1 MWGAAGG
8 VWGCSEHEGLY
19 RGLWG
24 MLGLQVG
31 TGVSWGRTEEIW
43 GILSMGLN
51 GGNWGWTEGE
61 GLPWGYMEILWVS
74 WGTQAPRGCT
84 GGSRGTPWGW
94 VPRGCVGLSG
104 GPWENLGGGSPRAYG
119 APMKHFGER
128 GAVGGRMG
136 HPKDTCPPLP
146 PPGAV
151 GQAGGRRKRGG
162 RGGGGGRK
170 GR

>member
-1 MWGAAGG
+1 MTLWLCLSFPLPAACCAVPGDNRPCEGGLQFWEGGSGCLGMDPQCGGQQEG
-8 VWGCSEHEGLY
+8 VWGCSEHGGLY

-31 TGVSWGRTEEIW
+31 TGVSWGCTEEIW

-51 GGNWGWTEGE
+51 GGNWGWTGGE

-94 VPRGCVGLSG
+94 VP
-104 GPWENLGGGSPRAYG
+104 
-119 APMKHFGER
+119 
-128 GAVGGRMG
+128 
-136 HPKDTCPPLP
+136 
-146 PPGAV
+146 
-151 GQAGGRRKRGG
+151 
-162 RGGGGGRK
+162 
-170 GR
+170 